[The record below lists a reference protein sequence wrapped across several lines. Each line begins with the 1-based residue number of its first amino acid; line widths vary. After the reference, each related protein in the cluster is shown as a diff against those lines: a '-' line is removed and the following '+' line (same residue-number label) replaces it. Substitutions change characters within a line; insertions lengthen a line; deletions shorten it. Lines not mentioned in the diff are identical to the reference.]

1 MIVHNYYPIGEPR
14 VEREADALAS
24 NGYVVDVLCLRHPS
38 EPATEM
44 RDGGNIYRL
53 PVRRHKESGVIV
65 QFFEYLAFVLLAFI
79 RLACSATHYDVVHV
93 HNLPD
98 FLVFSAL
105 IPRLR
110 GARIVLDIH
119 DLMPEFYLSRF
130 GHGHGR
136 WLAWLL
142 RLQEKLACHFAH
154 QVITVSEP
162 WRQTLVKRSVP
173 AHRCSVVMNVPG
185 TRFVQNASR
194 VKKISSGSSSF
205 HLFYH
210 GTLAYRYGIDLALRA
225 VAQVRRE
232 LPDMRFTIHGRGEYL
247 DSLLRL
253 ARTLELDDIVT
264 FSTEYIPTEE
274 LPRLIASAHVGVVAY
289 RRDVFTD
296 GILPTKLMEYAE
308 LGIPAI
314 VARTPAITAYF
325 DETMVE
331 FFTADDVKGLAHC
344 IQTLYHDRSRLG
356 ELSRNVQRF
365 NHRYNWATQKAE
377 YISLVERL
385 IQQ

>member
-1 MIVHNYYPIGEPR
+1 MVVHEHYPVGEPR
-14 VEREADALAS
+14 VERVALALAS
-24 NGYVVDVLCLRHPS
+24 NGYAVDVICLRQPS
-38 EPATEM
+38 ELATETI
-44 RDGGNIYRL
+44 DDIDIYRL
-53 PVRRHKESGVIV
+53 PVRRHRKGGVIV
-65 QFFEYLAFVLLAFI
+65 QLFEYLAFFLLVFI
-79 RLACSATHYDVVHV
+79 RLARSATCYDVIHV

-110 GARIVLDIH
+110 GVRIVLDIH

-130 GHGHGR
+130 GHGRSR
-136 WLAWLL
+136 WPVWLL

-154 QVITVSEP
+154 HVITVSEL

-173 AHRCSVVMNVPG
+173 AHKCSIVMNVAG
-185 TRFVQNASR
+185 TRFTRNALR
-194 VKKISSGSSSF
+194 VHKSPSSSSDF

-210 GTLAYRYGIDLALRA
+210 GTLTYRYGVDLALRA
-225 VAQVRRE
+225 VAQVRRG
-232 LPDMRFTIHGRGEYL
+232 LPGIRFTIHGRGEYL

-253 ARTLELDDIVT
+253 AKTLELDDIVT
-264 FSTEYIPTEE
+264 FSTEYIPTED
-274 LPRLIASAHVGVVAY
+274 LPRLIASAHVGIVPY
-289 RRDVFTD
+289 RRDEFTD
-296 GILPTKLMEYAE
+296 GIIPTKLMEYAV

-314 VARTPAITAYF
+314 VAHTPGIVAYF

-331 FFTADDVKGLAHC
+331 FFTAENVEELAHC
-344 IQTLYHDRSRLG
+344 IQTLYHNRSRVD
-356 ELSRNVQRF
+356 ELARNIRRF
-365 NHRYNWATQKAE
+365 DQRYNWATQKVE